1 MPDVEPTAASVCPPK
16 GLKSGNKCET
26 TVVKPSF
33 SFPREKKLKGQK
45 TFELLFRKG
54 RFSRARHLY
63 MAFDTEGCESW
74 KVAVVAR
81 KKDYPK
87 AYMRN
92 RVKRRLREVVR
103 LHQDLYLP
111 FNGVVV
117 AKPGLIDL
125 PWEKLTEEWLFV
137 CSRAGV
143 VSKDE
148 TEPAGEPSMAAKG
161 GMALVRFYRACISP
175 LFPPC
180 CRFRPTCSQ
189 YAMEAL
195 RKHGFLKGSLLSV
208 WRILRCNPFNPGGDD
223 PVP

>member
-1 MPDVEPTAASVCPPK
+1 MAA
-16 GLKSGNKCET
+16 GILA
-26 TVVKPSF
+26 
-33 SFPREKKLKGQK
+33 K
-45 TFELLFRKG
+45 TKALFTKG
-54 RFSRARHLY
+54 RFSKARHLY
-63 MAFDTEGCESW
+63 MAYEREGCVSW

-103 LHQDLYLP
+103 LHQAAYLP

-117 AKPGLIDL
+117 AKRGLMDL
-125 PWEKLTEEWLFV
+125 PWEKLIEEWLAV
-137 CSRAGV
+137 CAQAEILS
-143 VSKDE
+143 
-148 TEPAGEPSMAAKG
+148 PSCEEEAVRPPSLAAKG

-189 YAMEAL
+189 YALEAL
-195 RKHGFLKGSLLSV
+195 RKHGFLKGTLLSV